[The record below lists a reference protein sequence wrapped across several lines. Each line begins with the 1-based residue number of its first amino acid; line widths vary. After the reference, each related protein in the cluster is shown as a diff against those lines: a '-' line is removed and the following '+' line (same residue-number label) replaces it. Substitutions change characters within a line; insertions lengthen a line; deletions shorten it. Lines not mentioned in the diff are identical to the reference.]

1 MISIRRPQALTI
13 DLGDAGTFEASGHAL
28 PARDGAALVEVL
40 EALSEARTGRQL
52 AEAVDRIAAVLAVY
66 VLDVRDVVEIEAWP
80 ESEEDRAALLAQW
93 PAEYL
98 VSFALQ
104 WTRGDAPKKPSE

>member
-66 VLDVRDVVEIEAWP
+66 VLDVRDVEIETWP

-93 PAEYL
+93 PAEFL

>member
-52 AEAVDRIAAVLAVY
+52 AEAVDRIA
-66 VLDVRDVVEIEAWP
+66 
-80 ESEEDRAALLAQW
+80 LLAQW
-93 PAEYL
+93 PAEFL